1 MPMNDEYNPYRPSL
15 TSVEQMSYGWWRF
28 VLRVGCLTQALEHLY
43 VYLIFSDRLI
53 MFSTLNAMFEP
64 IRLIVQVAMAGVL
77 SRATGLRIFLFVLL
91 SHIVYRG
98 MAMLTRAGLLS
109 YALPLHLAFY
119 TQICLMSYAIWR
131 IPAAYSGQTIRQL
144 FSVSLVI
151 WLGLS
156 LLSPSYNS
164 IMGQVVNLVLIA
176 CNLLTFASFWNFDFE
191 KRGEIRFNT

>member
-15 TSVEQMSYGWWRF
+15 APVETTSYGWWRF
-28 VLRVGCLTQALEHLY
+28 VFRMACVTQALEHLF
-43 VYLIFSDRLI
+43 VYLTFSDRLV
-53 MFSTLNAMFEP
+53 MSSTVNGGFEP
-64 IRLIVQVAMAGVL
+64 VRLIVQVAMAGVL
-77 SRATGLRIFLFVLL
+77 LRATGLRVFLFLIL
-91 SHIVYRG
+91 SHIVYRS
-98 MAMLTRAGLLS
+98 MSMLTYSALLS

-119 TQICLMSYAIWR
+119 TQICLLSYAIWR
-131 IPAAYSGQTIRQL
+131 IPAEYSGQTIRQL

-164 IMGQVVNLVLIA
+164 IMRQVANLVLIA

-191 KRGEIRFNT
+191 KKGEIRFNT